1 MSCETC
7 GTILRYGKRVAAG
20 KRVCIDCWK
29 LKREMS
35 EKGDEESEDS
45 IDD

>member
-7 GTILRYGKRVAAG
+7 TTIIRYGKRVPSG

-29 LKREMS
+29 EDN
-35 EKGDEESEDS
+35 EKTESNEEEP
-45 IDD
+45 